1 MRSTMCALPYLL
13 PYAVPLVV
21 VTADRMGARWAF
33 ASVIWVFLAAFVADV
48 VVKPDLASG
57 SQDQTIAFRVLTWL
71 WLPAQIALVL
81 TGLFAVSR
89 DGSQLFF
96 AAVSVGAAG
105 GMFGIP
111 AAHELMHRRSRVERG
126 LAVALMT
133 LFSYAHFCIE
143 HVRGH
148 HANVG
153 TRRDPAT
160 ARLGES
166 LYAFLPR
173 TVIGGFLSACRID
186 PARVLVYWML
196 TGVVY
201 VAVAL
206 RFGARGVAFFALQ
219 SAVAVLLI
227 EILNYVEHYGLVR
240 GEGERVGVRHSW
252 DSAHRVSNWMMFN
265 VARHADHHRDASRGY
280 AQLRNAEG
288 ARRLPAGY
296 FAMFVLA
303 LFPPL
308 WRQVMD
314 PLATMGGDDAAE
326 PVGP

>member
-1 MRSTMCALPYLL
+1 M
-13 PYAVPLVV
+13 
-21 VTADRMGARWAF
+21 
-33 ASVIWVFLAAFVADV
+33 
-48 VVKPDLASG
+48 
-57 SQDQTIAFRVLTWL
+57 
-71 WLPAQIALVL
+71 
-81 TGLFAVSR
+81 
-89 DGSQLFF
+89 
-96 AAVSVGAAG
+96 
-105 GMFGIP
+105 
-111 AAHELMHRRSRVERG
+111 MHRRSRLERG
-126 LAVALMT
+126 LAVMLMT
-133 LFSYAHFCIE
+133 LFSYPHFCVE

-173 TVIGGFLSACRID
+173 TVLGGFASACRID
-186 PARVLVYWML
+186 PARVFVYLLLVATAYA
-196 TGVVY
+196 T
-201 VAVAL
+201 VAV
-206 RFGARGVAFFALQ
+206 RFGVRGVAFFGLQ

-240 GEGERVGVRHSW
+240 GERERVSARHSW

-280 AQLRNAEG
+280 AQLRNAAG
-288 ARRLPAGY
+288 GRRLPAGY

-308 WRQVMD
+308 WRRVMD
-314 PLATMGGDDAAE
+314 PLATMGGDDAVE
-326 PVGP
+326 PVVL